1 VRLPINPVAL
11 TLKSKIMNISQALKE
26 KNKKAANLAKLA
38 ARVIT
43 SNTSEK
49 GTEKDYS
56 SKKVLEE
63 TKAEMES
70 LVQLK
75 ANIHSASAPVRHK
88 IFRLSELK
96 GLSKSLQYMDTH
108 HKLHKSRTDGAVISE
123 TIPEITTKEHEAILA
138 EMSAEI
144 DKIQEELDAFNHTTS
159 I

>member
-1 VRLPINPVAL
+1 
-11 TLKSKIMNISQALKE
+11 MNISQALKE

-38 ARVIT
+38 QRVIT
-43 SNTSEK
+43 SNISEK
-49 GTEKDYS
+49 DTEKDYS

-63 TKAEMES
+63 TKAEMAALIE
-70 LVQLK
+70 LK
-75 ANIHSASAPVRHK
+75 TRIHIASAPIRNK

-96 GLSKSLQYMDTH
+96 GLSKSLAYMDTN

-138 EMSAEI
+138 EMSEEI